1 VKKRKKKCI
10 VVLAVNKEIFKKD
23 IREFLNVLNFKN
35 IIEIPKEFW
44 KYLIWKDTLYRHRA
58 VFIKNFLREEK
69 KEKFRN
75 NLQSFNV
82 CILHVG
88 MHKTGSTSIQL
99 TLNNYENNK
108 FYYAKLSPDGCHN
121 IPICILYSKNL
132 YKHPYFR
139 HFSKEEI
146 KENREKA
153 QALLI
158 KNVLASGGKNL
169 IISAEHILLLKYEE
183 LQNLKNFLDYYFKRI
198 LIYAYVR
205 EPFGYLSSIFQQ
217 NLKYLNIKIEQL
229 PRWYPNYKKTFQKF
243 YKIFGEKNIILKKFA
258 PERFPDGCVVKD
270 FCQTLGISISKH
282 RVIRANI
289 SWPKEVVSFIY
300 ILRKFEKNI
309 NIHPWQI
316 QFLVELLFEE
326 ILKDVNLNPFKLS
339 KKLIKPIIEK
349 NRDDIRWIEGK
360 LGEPLIEES
369 LLEEEEEDYVIESE
383 EDLLNIPPEVVE
395 RLRDYTNYSD
405 NNKPLQ
411 FQVAEMLLNILADN
425 FPDIKAQI
433 EN

>member
-1 VKKRKKKCI
+1 M
-10 VVLAVNKEIFKKD
+10 L
-23 IREFLNVLNFKN
+23 
-35 IIEIPKEFW
+35 
-44 KYLIWKDTLYRHRA
+44 
-58 VFIKNFLREEK
+58 
-69 KEKFRN
+69 
-75 NLQSFNV
+75 
-82 CILHVG
+82 
-88 MHKTGSTSIQL
+88 
-99 TLNNYENNK
+99 
-108 FYYAKLSPDGCHN
+108 
-121 IPICILYSKNL
+121 
-132 YKHPYFR
+132 
-139 HFSKEEI
+139 
-146 KENREKA
+146 
-153 QALLI
+153 
-158 KNVLASGGKNL
+158 
-169 IISAEHILLLKYEE
+169 
-183 LQNLKNFLDYYFKRI
+183 
-198 LIYAYVR
+198 R
-205 EPFGYLSSIFQQ
+205 EPFGYISSGFQEI
-217 NLKYLNIKIEQL
+217 LKNKPISLNQLWKI
-229 PRWYPNYKKTFQKF
+229 YPFYKKTFLKF
-243 YKIFGEKNIILKKFA
+243 YKIFGEENIILKKFA

-339 KKLIKPIIEK
+339 KKLIKPIVEK

-369 LLEEEEEDYVIESE
+369 LLEDEEEDYIIKSE

-395 RLRDYTNYSD
+395 KLRDYTNYPD
-405 NNKPLQ
+405 NNKPLH